1 MHETMGKIIR
11 GLRKERNLTQEELA
25 EQLNVTCQAVSRWET
40 EASLPDI
47 AQIVPLAH
55 VFGVST
61 DVLFGIAGDADDE
74 QTEAFLR
81 EYHQKRCSKPEGIS
95 DLAHCRAC
103 CADVQK
109 ILAVYPNNYKL
120 LACSLGSIVSL
131 LWANHRETIQGEE
144 TGRGDEMHAMMQEG
158 IRQANVILH
167 HCSDM
172 EYLDLAH
179 RRLVSIYRMA
189 GDLAKAE
196 EHAKQVVDQ
205 SGFQLA
211 VVYEAM
217 GRTEDA
223 KVQYINALYTKLIQI
238 EPILPA
244 LGYLYEKQGK
254 WEEAYTCYRL
264 RIDLFERS
272 LQSKNADEP
281 YHPNLSLN
289 LSYDRCASICM
300 KLGRTEEAMDWL
312 EKLVCFGQRS
322 AEKHHHKTS
331 QLPYFYGIDFSAHLT
346 SVPLAK
352 QITNSLQWSVFDP
365 LRGSKRFQVILAKAN
380 SL

>member
-1 MHETMGKIIR
+1 
-11 GLRKERNLTQEELA
+11 
-25 EQLNVTCQAVSRWET
+25 
-40 EASLPDI
+40 
-47 AQIVPLAH
+47 
-55 VFGVST
+55 
-61 DVLFGIAGDADDE
+61 
-74 QTEAFLR
+74 
-81 EYHQKRCSKPEGIS
+81 
-95 DLAHCRAC
+95 
-103 CADVQK
+103 
-109 ILAVYPNNYKL
+109 
-120 LACSLGSIVSL
+120 
-131 LWANHRETIQGEE
+131 
-144 TGRGDEMHAMMQEG
+144 MHAMMQEG

-179 RRLVSIYRMA
+179 RRLVSIYRIA
-189 GDLAKAE
+189 GDLTKAE

-223 KVQYINALYTKLIQI
+223 KVQYINALYAKLIQI

-254 WEEAYTCYRL
+254 PEEAYTCYRL
-264 RIDLFERS
+264 RIDLFERI
-272 LQSKNADEP
+272 LRNQNDDEP

-289 LSYDRCASICM
+289 LSYDRCAAVCM

-312 EKLVCFGQRS
+312 EKLVSYGKR
-322 AEKHHHKTS
+322 AADKHPNKTS

-346 SVPLAK
+346 SVSPAK
-352 QITNSLQWSVFDP
+352 QIISSLQWSVFDP
-365 LRGSKRFQVILAKAN
+365 LRENERFRAILTKAHA
-380 SL
+380 L